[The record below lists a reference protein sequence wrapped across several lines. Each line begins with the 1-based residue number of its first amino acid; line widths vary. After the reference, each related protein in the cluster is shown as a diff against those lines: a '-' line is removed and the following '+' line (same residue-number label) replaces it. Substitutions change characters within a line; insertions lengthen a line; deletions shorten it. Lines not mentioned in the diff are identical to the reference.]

1 MLVPPPQAQRS
12 QSTPQVLSSSFSDN
26 DLDDEGWQDMPVVR
40 SEESQAEYGYEVVDP
55 RQNKY
60 RAALIPEPESR
71 AKAAGNATG
80 TAIHLDA
87 DSPTK
92 TRTETANWREKLTED
107 EGDYTR
113 LRLMEDEESEEV
125 HMRTKYLFDEDKAM
139 TPLSQMQATK
149 ELLTE
154 GQRIAYVGL
163 CALVARGMIRDMG
176 RGWVMGKK
184 EKARAKG
191 VPAEPEVVESGRMWM
206 LKIMAKLY
214 QHMDLSPD
222 EQRMIESLA
231 EHGVTPDDLAPALM
245 TTHTIEN
252 PEYDEAE
259 AKRQEEGGRIEGED
273 EKLSA
278 EEKIRDGADTALE
291 VDAIE
296 ARFAEASRLDDR
308 TQNHEPP
315 APPYRESADEAEADI
330 ADLVGSVTLSAG
342 SGAATPRAE
351 EPQAQTAPVERTVPP
366 PREEE
371 KPENPLAMGKAL
383 PGVSTTLSKTDR
395 NVTLD
400 IRWTV
405 LCDLFLQLIGDSV
418 YDSRSRVFLER
429 VAEKLELTWMDVTR
443 FEKRVTDSLEI
454 QEGVERLEQ
463 DGIIEDRMQKGKK
476 KRYAMMGL
484 ATLGGGLVIGLSA
497 GLAAPLIG
505 AGLGAAFATVGV
517 TGATG
522 FLAGAGGAA
531 VITTGGVLTG
541 GRIAGRGMA
550 RRTRN
555 VGTFEFKPIHNNKR
569 VNCFITVP
577 GFMASPADD
586 VRLPFSTLDPTVG
599 DVFSVLW
606 EPEMMNEMGNA
617 LKILTS
623 EVLTQVGQTVL
634 QATAMTALMS
644 ALQWPLI
651 LTKLGYLIDNP
662 WSNALDRSWH
672 AGQVLAD
679 VLISRHAGV
688 RPISLI
694 GFSLGARAIFYALEE
709 LAKRKAY
716 GIVQDV
722 YLFGA
727 TVTAPAATWLNVR
740 SAIAGRFVNA
750 FATSDW
756 LLGYLFRFTSGG
768 LNTVAGL
775 RPVEGVPGL
784 DNVDVTDKVAGHL
797 SYRSCM
803 PALLEVVGLPI
814 TADWFDEPDD
824 PDFENLEEGSV
835 EDETAEKKKDSK
847 GVWRIF
853 KKGKGT
859 ESGKS
864 APQTGVTP
872 PPSYNT
878 HATSNDKVEEYDDD
892 SGDITS
898 THVTGELGKRLEKDE
913 PETPQDLPK
922 TAGFDFKAIGEVLG
936 KNVDPETVKLAEP
949 KVHAPLP
956 TPLSRLPA
964 PLERSESAPP
974 LSDELERG
982 ITPLPS
988 SLRPSETTRNTPFQ
1002 EDTEDLTAVV
1012 TEVPV
1017 KPAKQFPSHV
1027 LKSAASIFSANP
1039 FATTTPVMQDTEV
1052 WESDRVAS
1060 PASEREDEAD
1070 IGYQFEAPASRDLH
1084 VGGFGEGDLSSSGWG
1099 KEVDKPKSKDDWAL
1113 NNPW

>member
-1 MLVPPPQAQRS
+1 
-12 QSTPQVLSSSFSDN
+12 
-26 DLDDEGWQDMPVVR
+26 MPVVR
-40 SEESQAEYGYEVVDP
+40 SEDPLAEYGYDIIDP
-55 RQNKY
+55 RHTKY
-60 RAALIPEPESR
+60 QPTNLPDPETKQR
-71 AKAAGNATG
+71 AAGNATG
-80 TAIHLDA
+80 TAIHLENDVTL
-87 DSPTK
+87 DHK
-92 TRTETANWREKLTED
+92 WREKTGGATQD

-125 HMRTKYLFDEDKAM
+125 HLRTKYLFNEDKAM

-163 CALVARGMIRDMG
+163 CALIAREMIRDMG
-176 RGWVMGKK
+176 RGWVMSKK
-184 EKARAKG
+184 EKMRGKG
-191 VPAEPEVVESGRMWM
+191 HDEPAVVESGRLWM
-206 LKIMAKLY
+206 LKIMARLY
-214 QHMDLSPD
+214 QHMDLSPE

-231 EHGVTPDDLAPALM
+231 EHGVTADDLVPALM
-245 TTHTIEN
+245 TTHTIDN
-252 PEYDEAE
+252 PEYDPNEAAARE
-259 AKRQEEGGRIEGED
+259 DMEEHDLDDVHQEEEEGTRGVGL
-273 EKLSA
+273 EKVLSEGSDDLSVGKQDAAHPVVPPLYHAAA
-278 EEKIRDGADTALE
+278 EINNNNNNNNDND
-291 VDAIE
+291 
-296 ARFAEASRLDDR
+296 
-308 TQNHEPP
+308 
-315 APPYRESADEAEADI
+315 EADI
-330 ADLVGSVTLSAG
+330 ADLVGSIDLGSS
-342 SGAATPRAE
+342 SGAATPKALD
-351 EPQAQTAPVERTVPP
+351 EPAAQSAVAPIKTEYKDVEPKH
-366 PREEE
+366 ED
-371 KPENPLAMGKAL
+371 PLAMGKAL
-383 PGVSTTLSKTDR
+383 PGVSTTLSKTDK

-418 YDSRSRVFLER
+418 YDSRSRVYLER
-429 VAEKLELTWMDVTR
+429 VAERLGLTWMDVTR
-443 FEKRVTDSLEI
+443 FEKRVTDALEI
-454 QEGVERLEQ
+454 QEGVEQLEQ
-463 DGIIEDRMQKGKK
+463 DTIIEDRQQRGKK

-497 GLAAPLIG
+497 GLLAPVIG
-505 AGLGAAFATVGV
+505 AGLGAAFATVGI
-517 TGATG
+517 TGTTG

-541 GRIAGRGMA
+541 GRIAGKGMA

-577 GFMASPADD
+577 GFMSSLNDD
-586 VRLPFSTLDPTVG
+586 VRLPFSTLDSTVG

-617 LKILTS
+617 LKILTT

-634 QATAMTALMS
+634 AATAMTALLT

-727 TVTAPAATWLNVR
+727 TVTAPPSTWLNVR
-740 SAIAGRFVNA
+740 SVIAGKFVNA

-784 DNVDVTDKVAGHL
+784 ENVDVTDKVTGHL

-824 PDFENLEEGSV
+824 PYLDMSPQDDAIAQQE
-835 EDETAEKKKDSK
+835 AIEKRKDNK
-847 GVWRIF
+847 GVWRMF
-853 KKGKGT
+853 RKNKVSST
-859 ESGKS
+859 T
-864 APQTGVTP
+864 APQTAVNP
-872 PPSYNT
+872 PPSY
-878 HATSNDKVEEYDDD
+878 TSNQGTDNKIEEYVDD

-898 THVTGELGKRLEKDE
+898 TIVNGELGKRVESDDADKE
-913 PETPQDLPK
+913 SDLPPA
-922 TAGFDFKAIGEVLG
+922 TVGFDFKAIGEVLG
-936 KNVDPETVKLAEP
+936 KDVDPASTKRLESRMINPV
-949 KVHAPLP
+949 P
-956 TPLSRLPA
+956 THITKAPA

-974 LSDELERG
+974 LSEEKIDQEVDSWNASSDVQ
-982 ITPLPS
+982 PS
-988 SLRPSETTRNTPFQ
+988 LKSAPHRPSLLSRTTSSDHTTPIEEKVIPIPEMTTQ
-1002 EDTEDLTAVV
+1002 RAR
-1012 TEVPV
+1012 
-1017 KPAKQFPSHV
+1017 QFPSHV
-1027 LKSAASIFSANP
+1027 LKSAASIFNANP
-1039 FATTTPVMQDTEV
+1039 FSSASSSPVLPETTAA
-1052 WESDRVAS
+1052 WNSA
-1060 PASEREDEAD
+1060 PASDHDASQDDYEGDIGGD
-1070 IGYQFEAPASRDLH
+1070 IGYQYESNTSSNNRISEPAVAGATLA
-1084 VGGFGEGDLSSSGWG
+1084 GWSTD
-1099 KEVDKPKSKDDWAL
+1099 VDKAKSVKDDWAL